1 MPTTR
6 TILRSFIVSALLSTA
21 AGTAFAQRAEEPVPP
36 PIDRFTSGTLARFSS
51 EAEFESYVAAVRA
64 AQERRQERFGSRRSA
79 IRFAQAQAPA
89 EVQNDTPEEPVCT
102 DPELCPVAEEQNDA
116 MISVTG
122 SRISTA
128 TNPSN
133 PAITNNQMSG
143 VDEGDIVKQIGQYL
157 IVLQDGRLFVI
168 DTRPANGAG
177 LALVDRADVYRSSRE
192 YAWYDEM
199 LVQGDRIVVTA
210 YSYREGASEVSV
222 FRLGDGGGGQV
233 SREGVFLISSN
244 DYYSS
249 TNYATRLVGDSLVV
263 YTPYAINSYSGFEGG
278 RFRWPTV
285 RRWLPESERREAVS
299 EGARLFDAPR
309 VHRPVRDTIYPE
321 VHTISVCP
329 LGPVGSGRDLSC
341 RTTAFVGP
349 AIGQLYVTN
358 DHAYLWT
365 TPPGSE
371 LRTSRRLQRCGPDQE
386 DSLAATAPATVFRV
400 AIADGGL
407 EVAGAQGVPID
418 QFSFQANESNLYGLL
433 RHSPVRCRPDDDE
446 VRLAFMTMPLDRFGN
461 RIRDLAADSYVDMPP
476 TRTPAIANRF
486 TDTHLVYGSLT
497 GDRWNPR
504 YDEDGRFERP
514 PAFALPVASPR
525 SVRQVDVPHSVLRA
539 ERAGDDIVLTGY
551 RDGTGLRISLV
562 DLAGRP
568 RVAST
573 AHLPKRYESEGRSHA
588 FNSLMESDGSGI
600 MGLPTVYYD
609 NNRPV
614 WRSEASDLSY
624 FSADAGGRLTSIGAL
639 SGENRGRDPNYRCE
653 VSCIDWYGNSRPIFT
668 DGRVFALSGTELV
681 EGRIANG
688 RIEEIRRL
696 DMTRP
701 PPRREAGPRAP

>member
-6 TILRSFIVSALLSTA
+6 TMLRSFLVSALLSTA
-21 AGTAFAQRAEEPVPP
+21 AGTALAQSAEAPP
-36 PIDRFTSGTLARFSS
+36 PVSRFTSETLARFSS
-51 EAEFESYVAAVRA
+51 EAEFESYVGAVMA
-64 AQERRQERFGSRRSA
+64 AQERRENRFGSRRSA
-79 IRFAQAQAPA
+79 IQFAQAQAPA
-89 EVQNDTPEEPVCT
+89 EVQSDTPEEPVCT

-116 MISVTG
+116 AAMVTVTG
-122 SRISTA
+122 SRISTP
-128 TNPSN
+128 TNPS
-133 PAITNNQMSG
+133 ITNNQMSG

-168 DTRPANGAG
+168 DTRPADGAG
-177 LALVDRADVYRSSRE
+177 LALVDRADVYRSPRE

-222 FRLGDGGGGQV
+222 FRLGEGGRV

-244 DYYSS
+244 DYYSA

-263 YTPYAINSYSGFEGG
+263 YTPYAINRYSGFEGR
-278 RFRWPTV
+278 RFNWPTV
-285 RRWLPESERREAVS
+285 RRWLPESERRGAVR
-299 EGARLFDAPR
+299 EGARLFDAPA
-309 VHRPVRDTIYPE
+309 VHRPVRDSVYPE
-321 VHTISVCP
+321 IHTISVCP

-341 RTTAFVGP
+341 RATAFVGP
-349 AIGQLYVTN
+349 ANAQLYVTD

-365 TPPGSE
+365 TPNWRE
-371 LRTSRRLQRCGPDQE
+371 LRTGRRLNRCSAEEEG
-386 DSLAATAPATVFRV
+386 SLAATAPATVFRV

-407 EVAGAQGVPID
+407 DVAGAQGVPID
-418 QFSFQANESNLYGLL
+418 QFSFQANDSNLYGLL
-433 RHSPVRCRPDDDE
+433 RHGPAGCRPDHDE
-446 VRLAFMTMPLDRFGN
+446 VRLAFMTMKLDRFG
-461 RIRDLAADSYVDMPP
+461 RRFRTVAEESYVEMPA

-497 GDRWNPR
+497 GNGWDPR
-504 YDEDGRFERP
+504 YDDDARFERP
-514 PAFALPVASPR
+514 PAFALPVAAPR
-525 SVRQVDVPHSVLRA
+525 AVRQVDLPHNVLRA

-562 DLAGRP
+562 DLDGRP

-614 WRSEASDLSY
+614 WPSEASDLSY
-624 FSADAGGRLTSIGAL
+624 FSADSNGRLTSIGAL
-639 SGENRGRDPNYRCE
+639 IGENRGRDPAYRCE

-681 EGRIANG
+681 EGRVANG

-701 PPRREAGPRAP
+701 PQRREPGPTAP